1 MRKLTAPVAV
11 MLLDAFVA
19 LAAAALLLLGGC
31 AGKTVN
37 GLTAAEISTQAA
49 GVAAAL
55 ESLPKAP
62 ADVKTQETVAGYAA
76 WAAFLAG
83 ATAAVAGAAVAGAA
97 VK

>member
-1 MRKLTAPVAV
+1 MRKFLP
-11 MLLDAFVA
+11 A
-19 LAAAALLLLGGC
+19 LVLSLVLGLSAGC

-62 ADVKTQETVAGYAA
+62 ADAKTQETVAGYAA
-76 WAAFLAG
+76 WAAFLAKSVSI
-83 ATAAVAGAAVAGAA
+83 VAGAGS
-97 VK
+97 